1 MRRWKKCFTWSKRRS
16 SGKLMASRILA
27 LDHGTKRIG
36 VALSDELGWTAQP
49 LETFERRSLAQDIAH
64 IQELVKTHEVGQVL
78 LGLPLRL
85 NGEEGPAVKAV
96 REFISRLADALPVPI
111 VTWDER
117 MTTKAAEELLIAA
130 DVSRKKRKG
139 VVDRVAAAILL
150 KSYLESLSS
159 ASATAGSRDAEGDI
173 VDEGAYC
180 SDGGHSYEAASDP
193 AGAHPRPRR
202 RSRRHGRVSD
212 DSMG

>member
-1 MRRWKKCFTWSKRRS
+1 
-16 SGKLMASRILA
+16 MASRILA

-49 LETFERRSLAQDIAH
+49 LETFERRTLDRDIAH
-64 IQELVKTHEVGQVL
+64 IQDLVRTHEVGQVL

-85 NGEEGPAVKAV
+85 NGEEGPAVQAV
-96 REFISRLADALPVPI
+96 RQFIDRLAQALPVPI

-150 KSYLESLSS
+150 QSYLE
-159 ASATAGSRDAEGDI
+159 AHTPTPTRAGSGDAEGH
-173 VDEGAYC
+173 EGEGWEC
-180 SDGGHSYEAASDP
+180 VPQSDKSYEIAPDP
-193 AGAHPRPRR
+193 AHARPRR
-202 RSRRHGRVSD
+202 RTRRPRRVSD

>member
-1 MRRWKKCFTWSKRRS
+1 MP
-16 SGKLMASRILA
+16 SRILA

-36 VALSDELGWTAQP
+36 VALSDELRWTAQP
-49 LETFERRSLAQDIAH
+49 LETFERRTPDRDIAH
-64 IQELVKTHEVGQVL
+64 IQDLVRTHDVGQVL

-85 NGEEGPAVKAV
+85 NGEEGPAVQAV
-96 REFISRLADALPVPI
+96 HEFVARLGEALPVPI

-150 KSYLESLSS
+150 QSYLE
-159 ASATAGSRDAEGDI
+159 AQAPATSRPISGNAEGETVEEWKYFPENDQ
-173 VDEGAYC
+173 
-180 SDGGHSYEAASDP
+180 SYETARDP
-193 AGAHPRPRR
+193 DRARPRR
-202 RSRRHGRVSD
+202 RARRPGRVSD
-212 DSMG
+212 DEMG

>member
-1 MRRWKKCFTWSKRRS
+1 MP
-16 SGKLMASRILA
+16 SRILA

-49 LETFERRSLAQDIAH
+49 LETFERRTLERDIAH
-64 IQELVKTHEVGQVL
+64 IQDLVRTHEVGQVL

-85 NGEEGPAVKAV
+85 NGEEGPAVQAV
-96 REFISRLADALPVPI
+96 HQFLERLADALPVPI

-130 DVSRKKRKG
+130 DMSRKKRKG

-150 KSYLESLSS
+150 QSYLEAH
-159 ASATAGSRDAEGDI
+159 ASPPIAPTFGEAQSE
-173 VDEGAYC
+173 
-180 SDGGHSYEAASDP
+180 GGHAWDYSTPVEASNETAPDP
-193 AGAHPRPRR
+193 GRVRPRR
-202 RSRRHGRVSD
+202 RHRRAGRLSD

>member
-1 MRRWKKCFTWSKRRS
+1 MRRWKRFLVWSKRRS
-16 SGKLMASRILA
+16 SGKLMGSRILA

-49 LETFERRSLAQDIAH
+49 LETYERRTLERDIAH
-64 IQELVKTHEVGQVL
+64 IEALVRTHDVGQVL

-85 NGEEGPAVKAV
+85 NGEEGPAVQAV
-96 REFISRLADALPVPI
+96 HQFLERLAEALPVPI
-111 VTWDER
+111 ITWDER
-117 MTTKAAEELLIAA
+117 MTTKAAEDLLIAA

-150 KSYLESLSS
+150 QSYLEAQ
-159 ASATAGSRDAEGDI
+159 ASPPTTTASEPCQGEDAWDYSTPVEPS
-173 VDEGAYC
+173 DEPPQD
-180 SDGGHSYEAASDP
+180 SDRPSDRRR
-193 AGAHPRPRR
+193 ARRPRR
-202 RSRRHGRVSD
+202 LSN